1 MPKQIISPVH
11 VLVKENT
18 KIPHIQVA
26 AIAHCCQSS
35 LSNSLRVPVQRQ
47 AQHSQLE
54 NIRLVSIL
62 MAEKDAISTEAN
74 LESNVYDANPELTRN

>member
-26 AIAHCCQSS
+26 AIAHCSQV
-35 LSNSLRVPVQRQ
+35 SNSSRVPVQRQ